1 MKRRAGAL
9 ALALIP
15 TLVLTGLA
23 GCGREPSSRVAPDPN
38 AARSDEVAR
47 DGDIALRASAIQ
59 TRLLSPAIAQ
69 RYGAAH
75 DERTVLVVVSLRQGD
90 DATAVALPARVT
102 VVASDL
108 LGRDQ
113 ALAMREMRDGEL
125 LDYVG
130 VATVSPPE
138 TLRFEVVAIRAD
150 GKRQTL
156 RFHRDFF

>member
-1 MKRRAGAL
+1 MSRRAGVLLLGL
-9 ALALIP
+9 ALA
-15 TLVLTGLA
+15 A
-23 GCGREPSSRVAPDPN
+23 GCGREPSSRIAPDPN

-47 DGDIALRASAIQ
+47 DGDFALRASAIQ

-90 DATAVALPARVT
+90 DASAIAVPARVT
-102 VVASDL
+102 AVASDL
-108 LGRDQ
+108 LGREQ
-113 ALAMREMRDGEL
+113 PLALREVRDGEL

-130 VATVSPPE
+130 TATVSPPE